1 MAVKLSLSVRVPA
14 LLSLLVLLFPAVT
27 LVGQTSAPPQQPSL
41 QDSIRD
47 LQDQVRELRSAIS
60 EMKAESARYRQE
72 TMELRRELQQT
83 RVLWSAGGANPTAS
97 LPAAPQSATS
107 AESDSS
113 SRDQQPLSERV
124 AKLEEDQ
131 QLLSSKVDDQYQ
143 TKVESASKY
152 KVRLSGIVL
161 FNLAGNSGAVDN
173 IDFPTLAV
181 GGSTLDHGSLA
192 GTLRQSELG
201 LEVFGPQVFGARTSG
216 NIQFDFAGGFPAE
229 LNGVTAGIMRLR
241 TGTVDLDWQ
250 NTSVVAGQDTLF
262 FSPNSPTSFA
272 TLAVPAL
279 AYAGN
284 LWTWAPQFR
293 VEHRFAVTDTSKIV
307 LQGGILDNLTGEPP
321 NGDSFQFYRLPQA
334 GESSRQPGYAARVAW
349 THPAFG
355 NAFTFGLGSYY
366 SRQNWGFS
374 HNVDGWAGTADWNLP
389 LGRLFA
395 VSGEFYRGRAIGGL
409 GGSLG
414 RSVIWDKPLNDPTTT
429 VVPLNSI
436 GGWTQVKFKPAS
448 KVELNGAFG
457 QDTTFASDLNAFLN
471 GGASYFNPNLAR
483 NRSMFSNVIYRPRSD
498 LLFALEYRRL
508 HTANIYGGVE
518 NANHINLSMGILF

>member
-1 MAVKLSLSVRVPA
+1 MPVKSFVRLPA
-14 LLSLLVLLFPAVT
+14 WLSLLVLVFAATASL
-27 LVGQTSAPPQQPSL
+27 GQTPGSPPPQSL

-47 LQDQVRELRSAIS
+47 LQEQVRELRSAIN

-72 TMELRRELQQT
+72 TTELRRELEQNRAQS
-83 RVLWSAGGANPTAS
+83 VAANAMPAS
-97 LPAAPQSATS
+97 VPAAPQSAVD

-113 SRDQQPLSERV
+113 SRDQQSLSQRV
-124 AKLEEDQ
+124 TRLEEDQ
-131 QLLSSKVDDQYQ
+131 QLLTGKVDDQYQ
-143 TKVESASKY
+143 TKIESASKY
-152 KVRLSGIVL
+152 KVRLSGIML

-173 IDFPTLAV
+173 LDFPSLAV
-181 GGSTLDHGSLA
+181 AGSTLNHGSLS
-192 GTLRQSELG
+192 GTLRQSEFG
-201 LEVFGPQVFGARTSG
+201 LEVFGPRVFGARTSG

-241 TGTVDLDWQ
+241 TGTVNLDWD
-250 NTSVVAGQDTLF
+250 NTSLVAGQDTLF
-262 FSPNSPTSFA
+262 FSPNSPTSYA
-272 TLAVPAL
+272 TLAMPAL
-279 AYAGN
+279 AYSGN
-284 LWTWAPQFR
+284 LWTWTPQLR
-293 VEHRFAVTDTSKIV
+293 VEHRFAVTNNSNFV

-321 NGDSFQFYRLPQA
+321 NGDMYQFYRLPQA
-334 GESSRQPGYAARVAW
+334 GESSRQPGYATRLAW

-355 NAFTFGLGSYY
+355 ESFTVGVGGYY

-374 HNVDGWAGTADWNLP
+374 HNVDGWAGTADWTMP

-414 RSVIWDKPLNDPTTT
+414 RSVIWNKPLDDPTTS
-429 VVPLNSI
+429 VIPLNSI
-436 GGWTQVKFKPAS
+436 GGWTQLKFKPAA

-457 QDTTFASDLNAFLN
+457 QDSTFASDLNAFMN

-483 NRSMFSNVIYRPRSD
+483 NRSIFGNVIYRPRSD

-508 HTANIYGGVE
+508 RTSDIYGGVE
-518 NANHINLSMGILF
+518 NANHVNLSMGILF